1 MVRAFIVRIQ
11 CDTSLIKLLKT
22 GNGSLFYNGMRVL
35 YARDLQA
42 ITIAIRISHIVE
54 YVTKE
59 EVNQWG
65 YVF

>member
-42 ITIAIRISHIVE
+42 ITIAIRISYIVE
-54 YVTKE
+54 YITKE